1 MTILSEGKR
10 RLQEIHSLGDP
21 EKYRIL
27 EKRNEKKIVLRPNIT
42 TATFLTKLQH
52 QQGKCL
58 SKLSPHLSLWLPN
71 QQLWNA
77 SVCTIKRHLFAFF
90 FHSRK
95 TVGTPILY
103 IDSLRSKRFQ
113 SSYCAKVR
121 ARAKKGGRGRGRGE
135 EETLARFLRSPP
147 PPPPLHS
154 FFCSR
159 PNFLDKL
166 ARKRLLR
173 RLVYW
178 HFVKKEFYS
187 FVVIANRYL
196 TF

>member
-1 MTILSEGKR
+1 MTSSCGMF
-10 RLQEIHSLGDP
+10 QYVQSNEIYL
-21 EKYRIL
+21 L
-27 EKRNEKKIVLRPNIT
+27 
-42 TATFLTKLQH
+42 
-52 QQGKCL
+52 
-58 SKLSPHLSLWLPN
+58 
-71 QQLWNA
+71 
-77 SVCTIKRHLFAFF
+77 F

-95 TVGTPILY
+95 TVSTPILY

-147 PPPPLHS
+147 PPPS
-154 FFCSR
+154 FLFLLSSQLSR
-159 PNFLDKL
+159 QTRAETL
-166 ARKRLLR
+166 ATQASILT
-173 RLVYW
+173 
-178 HFVKKEFYS
+178 FVKKEFYS